1 VLIALL
7 SVFFGAAM
15 KVSYYETVEV
25 EGTAT
30 IDISDITTALL
41 ELLSDAERSVDNA
54 EHIAREK
61 QFAMSNFVNAL
72 HQCMEA
78 ITDDMIKASSDKL
91 RQGFTE
97 SLRHHAERWC
107 VR

>member
-1 VLIALL
+1 
-7 SVFFGAAM
+7 M

-41 ELLSDAERSVDNA
+41 ESLSDAERTRDNA
-54 EHIAREK
+54 DSTPREK
-61 QFAMSNFVNAL
+61 QFAMSSFVNAL

-78 ITDDMIKASSDKL
+78 ITDDMIQGSSEKL
-91 RQGFTE
+91 RKAFTE